1 MNTKNNLRFQQTEDQ
16 IRTIFI
22 ELLKKKELSKITVRE
37 ICEQAQINRTTF
49 YLHHTDIYDLMEK
62 IESDMIHYHIAIFT
76 KPKKEYSLGERFIR
90 LLTFIQEN
98 KEFYRVYLNNQRN
111 PRIIDY
117 TLLPDSLTDRQKLF
131 MRADKDGST
140 EYEYSQIF
148 FIAGFTAMIQNWLNR
163 DCRETPEELLS
174 YLNHQYS
181 AKQQLFQDTNKG

>member
-1 MNTKNNLRFQQTEDQ
+1 MNTRNNLRFQQTEEQ

-22 ELLKKKELSKITVRE
+22 ELLKKKEISKITVRE
-37 ICEQAQINRTTF
+37 ICEQAKINRTTF
-49 YLHHTDIYDLMEK
+49 YLHHTDIYELMEK
-62 IESDMIHYHIAIFT
+62 MEADMFQYYIAIFT
-76 KPKKEYSLGERFIR
+76 KPGENYSIGERFVKLLSFIR
-90 LLTFIQEN
+90 EN

-117 TLLPDSLTDRQKLF
+117 TLLPGSLTDKQRHFIHASQNEN
-131 MRADKDGST
+131 T

-163 DCRETPEELLS
+163 DCQETPEELLS

-181 AKQQLFQDTNKG
+181 AKQQLYPESRK